1 MIRRGPA
8 RLLIDE
14 GIDVCAQ
21 TDTAD
26 ELLRLVGLHRPD
38 VAIVDIRMPPTHTIE
53 GCSPR
58 PTSDNGSLTSASW
71 CCRSTS
77 RSVTRCLLEEG
88 PGAVGYLLRD
98 RVADVG
104 ELLDALQRIAAGETV
119 IDPGLVRAHDRA
131 RSAAVA

>member
-1 MIRRGPA
+1 VICRGLA

-53 GCSPR
+53 G
-58 PTSDNGSLTSASW
+58 
-71 CCRSTS
+71 
-77 RSVTRCLLEEG
+77 LL
-88 PGAVGYLLRD
+88 AAADIRQRFL
-98 RVADVG
+98 DVG
-104 ELLDALQRIAAGETV
+104 VLVLSQYIEVSYALPA
-119 IDPGLVRAHDRA
+119 
-131 RSAAVA
+131 